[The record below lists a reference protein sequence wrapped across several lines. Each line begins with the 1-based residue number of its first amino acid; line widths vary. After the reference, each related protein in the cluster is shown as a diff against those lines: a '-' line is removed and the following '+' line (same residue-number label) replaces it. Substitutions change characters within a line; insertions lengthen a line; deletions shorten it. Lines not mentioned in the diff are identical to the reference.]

1 MSLSDIVAVA
11 APVVG
16 AYFGGPAGAAAGSAV
31 SGYLGTQSTNEANA
45 ERADA
50 ANAWSAAQY
59 ASRYQTMTKD
69 MMAAG
74 LNPMLAY
81 SQSAGTAPTAQQVTF
96 QNPVASAS
104 QAYQQVSQG
113 TQSIS
118 SASQADAQVKLIDAT
133 VDKTRE
139 EIKNIPEEGRRLRAV
154 YINLAESSA
163 FLAQQGQTEVVK
175 RQVLDATA
183 KKMVA
188 DGLIARAEY
197 DAMVRTNFFGVT
209 AREVKVLSDVS
220 SEWVDKLLPWKQGKS
235 TSEEHT
241 DIVRDRSGREVGRST
256 YRNKR

>member
-1 MSLSDIVAVA
+1 MLGTALGAGIGFAV
-11 APVVG
+11 
-16 AYFGGPAGAAAGSAV
+16 GGPAGAAFGAGLG
-31 SGYLGTQSTNEANA
+31 SGYDTNQMATD
-45 ERADA
+45 RADA
-50 ANAWSAAQY
+50 SNEWSAAQY
-59 ASRYQTMTKD
+59 ASRYQTTVKD
-69 MMAAG
+69 LQAAG

-81 SQSAGTAPTAQQVTF
+81 SQGAGSPPSAQQVQF
-96 QNPVASAS
+96 QNPVSSAS
-104 QAYQQVSQG
+104 QALSQYAG
-113 TQSIS
+113 AEQSFA
-118 SASQADAQVKLIDAT
+118 SASQADAQVKLIDAI

-163 FLAQQGQTEVVK
+163 LLAQQGQTEVVK

-241 DIVRDRSGREVGRST
+241 DIVRDRDGREVGRST